1 MTAHLV
7 VDTLAKDNG
16 GSCRKKDVDRDGCQA
31 RDDLCVRRPAVARK
45 ARKIRA
51 IACVPIVGQLVLF
64 AYALHILRTVAT
76 DDEESGLPECRWDTT
91 VLMIGLKCQLL
102 TIVCGLAA
110 GLLTLP
116 LWTLSA
122 GDSGATSTAESM
134 APSPAL
140 VSALHGPT
148 VLLTTTIM
156 ALLSALCL
164 TRYAVTG
171 SAWSGLDIAAIWSH
185 LRAEPTIWIA
195 AALIGFTIEQ
205 MPSTLAWL
213 LPLPTSWQLP
223 ALLIATALF
232 WPFAMLVQAHLI
244 GQAHCWS
251 AQTLARRRRPLIVRV
266 RW

>member
-1 MTAHLV
+1 M
-7 VDTLAKDNG
+7 D
-16 GSCRKKDVDRDGCQA
+16 
-31 RDDLCVRRPAVARK
+31 VRRATTYVFDDPRWPAKLGKSAT
-45 ARKIRA
+45 

-134 APSPAL
+134 APAPAL

-171 SAWSGLDIAAIWSH
+171 SAWSALDVGAIWSH

-244 GQAHCWS
+244 GQAHRWS
-251 AQTLARRRRPLIVRV
+251 AQTLARRRHPLIVRV